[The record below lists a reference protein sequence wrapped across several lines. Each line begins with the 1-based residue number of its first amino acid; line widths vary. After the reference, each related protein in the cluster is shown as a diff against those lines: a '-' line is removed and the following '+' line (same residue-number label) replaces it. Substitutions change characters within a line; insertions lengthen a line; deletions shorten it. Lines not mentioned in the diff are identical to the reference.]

1 MSDKEIDVRVTAN
14 TADLK
19 RGMSEA
25 PGAVEAATSRI
36 RGAFRTMQEETRNTL
51 HGLRNDISAQV
62 SGMAGPFSGL
72 VDVLGTVKGGFIAV
86 AAAAA
91 MIGFSKSVNEAA
103 QMTES
108 AMDLSR
114 ALGITTNEASVLQA
128 ALDDVGA
135 SPAEFEA
142 AAKGLSRQLRS
153 NEDDMRALGLATRD
167 ANGNLRPMSDL
178 MLDGIQILG
187 QYREGADRAIAA
199 QTLFGRGVDTSSK
212 LLLLN
217 RDALDEN
224 RAAVEELGL
233 MVGENAV
240 EAWKDYDAAT
250 DRAGLSVKGMVKA
263 VGQSLMP
270 VLTDL
275 IKLFNAVMPAA
286 IVVVKGALS
295 GLTAAFL
302 AVKNGVVVLW
312 ETINAL
318 VVTVAEP
325 IRALAEAI
333 WRAANGDFKGAGE
346 AIKGIG
352 GNVAGAWERAMQR
365 IADSSA
371 KTSSQ
376 IKGLFVP
383 DSAAA
388 RGGTSGD
395 STAGEDAGGT
405 KGGKAGKTQGPID
418 VFDNGSFVTS
428 DKGVADFIRK
438 QQEAI
443 NSLYGDMARD
453 AEKAAQAAEAA
464 FRKSAQQQMQID
476 LIRAQ
481 SARDAELARI
491 QEAEAAAQHQ
501 VNMGAM
507 TNETLLALQ
516 AQFNAERLATEQ
528 QFIDAKKQIEMQ
540 DPDRNPVEFERLE
553 AEKEEIRRRYAAQ
566 ASDIQRQQAL
576 ESQTT
581 WQSLADSI
589 AGLWD
594 QGTQALMNG
603 TLTWANAVKAI
614 GATVLKW
621 FLNDFIGGKVKAW
634 ITGEAAQTAATKTGT
649 ATRGAI
655 EGVASLKSIA
665 LWAKTAVTN
674 IMTSAYEAMA
684 AAWKAIV
691 GIPYVGPFLAPVAAG
706 AAFAGVSAIANKVTA
721 SAAGGYDIP
730 AGTNPITQLHE
741 REMVLPAK
749 HADVIRSMAEGG
761 GGAEGGGFAPV
772 FNISTLDAGGVRDFL
787 MTNQAA
793 LVDALRNAHRNGMR

>member
-62 SGMAGPFSGL
+62 SGMAGPFSGM

-438 QQEAI
+438 QFDAVNDLQGEI
-443 NSLYGDMARD
+443 VRE
-453 AEKAAQAAEAA
+453 AEKSAKAMAEAQKRSAEQRTQIEILWSQNAAAAQMAVVDSAAQAA
-464 FRKSAQQQMQID
+464 RQQYD
-476 LIRAQ
+476 LGVITY
-481 SARDAELARI
+481 E
-491 QEAEAAAQHQ
+491 E
-501 VNMGAM
+501 
-507 TNETLLALQ
+507 LLALEEQHEQKRHQIRLQ
-516 AQFNAERLATEQ
+516 ALTDRLALTDPERDPVAYQQVLIAIEELERQHQLTMTEIKNQGELERSQYTLGAISSMQSGIASSLQ
-528 QFIDAKKQIEMQ
+528 QMMMGQMT
-540 DPDRNPVEFERLE
+540 L
-553 AEKEEIRRRYAAQ
+553 AQ
-566 ASDIQRQQAL
+566 
-576 ESQTT
+576 
-581 WQSLADSI
+581 
-589 AGLWD
+589 GL
-594 QGTQALMNG
+594 
-603 TLTWANAVKAI
+603 KAI
-614 GATVLKW
+614 WSSVLS
-621 FLNDFIGGKVKAW
+621 A
-634 ITGEAAQTAATKTGT
+634 ITGEIAKFAAQWIAKKLAMLVFGKTTALSEIATASGK
-649 ATRGAI
+649 AGAN
-655 EGVASLKSIA
+655 GVAS
-665 LWAKTAVTN
+665 WAAAPWPIN
-674 IMTSAYEAMA
+674 MAAPAFGAAMA
-684 AAWKAIV
+684 AAA
-691 GIPYVGPFLAPVAAG
+691 
-706 AAFAGVSAIANKVTA
+706 AAFAPAA

-761 GGAEGGGFAPV
+761 GGAEGGFSTV
-772 FNISTLDAGGVRDFL
+772 INISTLDAGGVRDFL

>member
-25 PGAVEAATSRI
+25 PGAVEAATGRI
-36 RGAFRTMQEETRNTL
+36 RGAFRTMQDETRNAL
-51 HGLRNDISAQV
+51 QNMKDGISAQV
-62 SGMAGPFSGL
+62 SSMAGPFSGL
-72 VDVLGTVKGGFIAV
+72 VGELDKVKGGFIAI

-91 MIGFSKSVNEAA
+91 VVGFSKSVNEAA

-114 ALGITTNEASVLQA
+114 ALGITTNEASILQA
-128 ALDDVGA
+128 ALEDVGA
-135 SPAEFEA
+135 SPGEFEA
-142 AAKGLSRQLRS
+142 AAKGLSRQLRN
-153 NEDDMRALGLATRD
+153 NEEDMRALGLATRD
-167 ANGNLRPMSDL
+167 ANGNLRPMTDL
-178 MLDGIQILG
+178 VLDSVGILN

-199 QTLFGRGVDTSSK
+199 QALFGRGVDASSK

-405 KGGKAGKTQGPID
+405 KGGKASKTQGPID
-418 VFDNGSFVTS
+418 VFDNGSFITG

-438 QQEAI
+438 QFDAVNDLQGEI
-443 NSLYGDMARD
+443 VRE
-453 AEKAAQAAEAA
+453 AEKSAKEMAEAQK
-464 FRKSAQQQMQID
+464 RSAEQRTQIEI
-476 LIRAQ
+476 LWSQNA
-481 SARDAELARI
+481 
-491 QEAEAAAQHQ
+491 AAAQMA
-501 VNMGAM
+501 V
-507 TNETLLALQ
+507 
-516 AQFNAERLATEQ
+516 
-528 QFIDAKKQIEMQ
+528 
-540 DPDRNPVEFERLE
+540 VES
-553 AEKEEIRRRYAAQ
+553 AAQ
-566 ASDIQRQQAL
+566 ASRQQYELGVITYGELLAL
-576 ESQTT
+576 EAQHE
-581 WQSLADSI
+581 QQRHQIRL
-589 AGLWD
+589 
-594 QGTQALMNG
+594 QALNDRVALTDPDRDPVAYQQLLIAIEELERQHQIAMTDIKNQGELERSQYALSAISSIQNG
-603 TLTWANAVKAI
+603 VANSLQQMMMGQMTLAQGLKAI
-614 GATVLKW
+614 WSSVLS
-621 FLNDFIGGKVKAW
+621 A
-634 ITGEAAQTAATKTGT
+634 ITGEIAKFAAQWIAKKLAMLVFGKATALSEIATDVAK
-649 ATRGAI
+649 AGAG
-655 EGVASLKSIA
+655 GVASMAAAPWPLNM
-665 LWAKTAVTN
+665 TAP
-674 IMTSAYEAMA
+674 AFGAAMA
-684 AAWKAIV
+684 AAA
-691 GIPYVGPFLAPVAAG
+691 
-706 AAFAGVSAIANKVTA
+706 AAFAPAA

-730 AGTNPITQLHE
+730 AGVNPITQLHA

-749 HADVIRSMAEGG
+749 QADVIRGLAANG
-761 GGAEGGGFAPV
+761 GGAQTNYVTIEVHTPDADSFRASGDQITAEMQARL
-772 FNISTLDAGGVRDFL
+772 NAISQLGVR
-787 MTNQAA
+787 
-793 LVDALRNAHRNGMR
+793 